1 MLQANHSVNA
11 QGHFCIS
18 GHDCVRLAEKYG
30 TPLYVLDGDLMR
42 ANMRL
47 YVRAMGAH
55 MPAGSRPYL
64 ASKALSFKGIYRI
77 ARDEGMGTD
86 IVSSG
91 ELYTALQADFPPELM
106 VFHGSAKTA
115 DDVRFGIESGVGL
128 FVVDNLDELA
138 RIHDI
143 AGRLGVTQRVLLRL
157 APGIDPHTFEA
168 VNTGRVDSKFGAA
181 IETGQA
187 MELTKAALATP
198 NVALEGFHCHIG
210 SQIFDYA
217 PFADAAD
224 IMLRFIADVRAETGF
239 EAATLDLGGGFGVR
253 YVESDPIF
261 DIEAAIAALG
271 EHIRSRCA
279 ALDLTPPRIFMEPGR
294 SIVAAAGV
302 TLYTAQSI
310 KSIPGYKRYLAVDG
324 GMTDNPRFALYGSRY
339 TALIANR
346 AAEAADYTC
355 TIAGRCCESG
365 DLIGT
370 DMMLQTPQVGDTVA
384 VLVTGA
390 YNYSMASNYNRV
402 PRPPIVMLHDGADR
416 IAVRRESFADLCAL
430 DE

>member
-1 MLQANHSVNA
+1 MLQNNHSVNEK
-11 QGHFCIS
+11 GHFCVA

-30 TPLYVLDGDLMR
+30 TPLYVMDEDLMR
-42 ANMRL
+42 ENMRL
-47 YVRAMGAH
+47 YVRAMAEH

-77 ARDEGMGTD
+77 AREEGMGTD
-86 IVSSG
+86 IVSPG
-91 ELYTALQADFPPELM
+91 ELYTALQAGFPPEQM
-106 VFHGSAKTA
+106 VFHGSAKTMQ
-115 DDVRFGIESGVGL
+115 DVRFGIESGVGL
-128 FVVDNLDELA
+128 FVVDNREELA
-138 RIHDI
+138 RIRDI
-143 AGRLGVTQRVLLRL
+143 AGQLGVTQRVLVRL

-187 MELTKAALATP
+187 MELTRAVLAAP

-210 SQIFDYA
+210 SQIFDLA
-217 PFADAAD
+217 PFTDAAD
-224 IMLRFIADVRAETGF
+224 IMLRFIAEVRDETGF

-253 YVESDPIF
+253 YIESDPVF
-261 DIEAAIAALG
+261 DIAAAIAALG
-271 EHIRSRCA
+271 EHIRSQCA
-279 ALDLTPPRIFMEPGR
+279 ALDLTPPRIIMEPGR

-302 TLYTAQSI
+302 TLYTAQSV
-310 KSIPGYKRYLAVDG
+310 KTIPGYKSYLAIDG

-339 TALIANR
+339 TTLIADR
-346 AAEAADYTC
+346 AADKPDFTATL
-355 TIAGRCCESG
+355 AGRCCESG

-370 DMMLQTPQVGDTVA
+370 DMPFASPRPGDTVA

-402 PRPPIVMLHDGADR
+402 PRPPIVMLHEGRDYL
-416 IAVRRESFADLCAL
+416 AVRRETYADLCAL